1 MLDII
6 GLSEID
12 VDVYDAFAG
21 TGSMNLAEI
30 RRRTGL
36 PKQRLLR
43 VLHVLAE
50 KGLLTRLPGSA
61 ETYSAVRPEIAL
73 EAMIRRKEQELASAR
88 LIADRLRDRYRAT
101 SGERPVDLIE
111 VIHGN
116 ALIADRAD
124 QLLRSAEQQVDFVD
138 KPPYAQTPSVLHPA
152 ERDLL
157 GRGVRF
163 RGVYERSALE
173 MHDLSSDLEAGLAL
187 GEEARV
193 VTSAPLKMIVVDH
206 RVGLVPLRSDLPDVG
221 TALVIH
227 QCALLDALSAVFAF
241 LWQSG
246 LPLRLPGSAEL
257 ADVAPSDDAR
267 LLALLTT
274 GLPDRSI
281 AKQLG
286 MSYRTFQRRLR
297 DLMTALGATTRFQA
311 GLQVATRGW
320 ITLPGTQPAR
330 DEEDVIEREG
340 SPSPRP

>member
-1 MLDII
+1 MLEII
-6 GLSEID
+6 GLREID
-12 VDVYDAFAG
+12 VEVYDAFAG
-21 TGSMNLAEI
+21 AGAMTVAEI

-36 PKQRLLR
+36 SGQRLLPVLR
-43 VLHVLAE
+43 VLTE
-50 KGLLTRLPGSA
+50 KGLLTKLPGQA
-61 ETYSAVRPEIAL
+61 EAYSAVRPEVAL
-73 EAMIRRKEQELASAR
+73 EAMLRQKEQELASAR
-88 LIADRLRDRYRAT
+88 LVADRLRERYRAT

-111 VIHGN
+111 VIHGDS
-116 ALIADRAD
+116 LIADRAD
-124 QLLRSAEQQVDFVD
+124 QLLRSAEQEVAFVD

-173 MHDLSSDLEAGLAL
+173 LHDLASDLEAGLAL

-193 VTSAPLKMIVVDH
+193 VTTAPLKMIVVD
-206 RVGLVPLRSDLPDVG
+206 RRIGLVPLRSDLPEVG

-227 QCALLDALSAVFAF
+227 PCALLDALSAVFSF

-320 ITLPGTQPAR
+320 VTLPATQPAS
-330 DEEDVIEREG
+330 EEDVSEDAG
-340 SPSPRP
+340 SPSPRL

>member
-6 GLSEID
+6 GLSETD
-12 VDVYDAFAG
+12 VEVYDAFAG
-21 TGSMNLAEI
+21 TGSLTVTEI
-30 RRRTGL
+30 RQRTGMAR
-36 PKQRLLR
+36 QRLLR
-43 VLHVLAE
+43 VLHVLTE
-50 KGLLTRLPGSA
+50 KGLLVRLPGPA
-61 ETYSAVRPEIAL
+61 EAYSAVRPEIAL
-73 EAMIRRKEQELASAR
+73 DAMLRLKEQELASAR
-88 LIADRLRDRYRAT
+88 LVADRLRERYRAT

-111 VIHGN
+111 VIHGD

-124 QLLRSAEQQVDFVD
+124 RLLRSAEREVAFVD

-173 MHDLSSDLEAGLAL
+173 MYDLSSDLEAGLAL

-193 VTSAPLKMIVVDH
+193 VTIAPLKMIVVDR
-206 RVGLVPLRSDLPDVG
+206 RVGLVPLRSDLPEVG
-221 TALVIH
+221 AALVIRP
-227 QCALLDALSAVFAF
+227 CALLDALSAVFDF
-241 LWQSG
+241 LWQTG

-257 ADVAPSDDAR
+257 ADVATSDDAR

-297 DLMTALGATTRFQA
+297 DLMTTLGATTRFQA

-320 ITLPGTQPAR
+320 VTLPATQPTQ
-330 DEEDVIEREG
+330 DEDVSEREDSS
-340 SPSPRP
+340 SPPP

>member
-21 TGSMNLAEI
+21 TGSMTFAEI
-30 RRRTGL
+30 RKRTGV

-43 VLHVLAE
+43 VLRLLTE
-50 KGLLTRLPGSA
+50 KGLLIKLPGPA
-61 ETYSAVRPEIAL
+61 EAYSAVRPEIGL
-73 EAMIRRKEQELASAR
+73 EAMLRQKEQELVSAR
-88 LIADRLRDRYRAT
+88 LVADRLRERYRAT
-101 SGERPVDLIE
+101 SGKRPVDLIE

-116 ALIADRAD
+116 VLIAERAD
-124 QLLRSAEQQVDFVD
+124 QLLRSAEEEVSFVD

-152 ERDLL
+152 ERELL

-163 RGVYERSALE
+163 RGVYERSGLE
-173 MHDLSSDLEAGLAL
+173 SHDLSSDLEAGLAL

-193 VTSAPLKMIVVDH
+193 VTTAPLKMIVVDQ
-206 RVGLVPLRSDLPDVG
+206 RIGLIPLRSDLPEVD

-227 QCALLDALSAVFAF
+227 PCALLDALSAVFAF
-241 LWQSG
+241 LWQNG
-246 LPLRLPGSAEL
+246 LPLRLPSSADQ
-257 ADVAPSDDAR
+257 ADVAHFDDAR

-320 ITLPGTQPAR
+320 VTLPETQPLS
-330 DEEDVIEREG
+330 EEDVSEGAG

>member
-6 GLSEID
+6 GLSETD
-12 VDVYDAFAG
+12 VEVYDAFAG
-21 TGSMNLAEI
+21 TGSMTLAEI
-30 RRRTGL
+30 RQRTGL
-36 PKQRLLR
+36 PKQQLLR
-43 VLHVLAE
+43 VLRVLTE
-50 KGLLTRLPGSA
+50 KRLLAKLPGPA
-61 ETYSAVRPEIAL
+61 EAYSAVRPEIAL
-73 EAMIRRKEQELASAR
+73 EALLRQKEQELASAR
-88 LIADRLRDRYRAT
+88 LIADRLRERYRGT

-124 QLLRSAEQQVDFVD
+124 QLLRSAEQEVDFVD
-138 KPPYAQTPSVLHPA
+138 KPPYAQTPGVLHPA

-157 GRGVRF
+157 DRGVRF

-173 MHDLSSDLEAGLAL
+173 LHDLSSDLEAGLAL

-193 VTSAPLKMIVVDH
+193 VTTAPLKMIVVDQ
-206 RVGLVPLRSDLPDVG
+206 RIGLVPLRSDLPEVG

-227 QCALLDALSAVFAF
+227 PCALLDALSAVFTF

-246 LPLRLPGSAEL
+246 LPLYLPGSVEQAG
-257 ADVAPSDDAR
+257 AAASDDAR

-297 DLMTALGATTRFQA
+297 DLMTSLGATTRFQA

-320 ITLPGTQPAR
+320 VTLPGTQPSR
-330 DEEDVIEREG
+330 EESVSERAG
-340 SPSPRP
+340 SSSPHP

>member
-6 GLSEID
+6 GLNETD
-12 VDVYDAFAG
+12 VEVYDAFAG
-21 TGSMNLAEI
+21 TGSLTVAEI
-30 RRRTGL
+30 RQRTGL
-36 PKQRLLR
+36 PRQRLLR
-43 VLHVLAE
+43 VLGALTE
-50 KGLLTRLPGSA
+50 KGLLVRLPGRA
-61 ETYSAVRPEIAL
+61 EAYSAVRPEIAL
-73 EAMIRRKEQELASAR
+73 EAMLRLKEQELASAR
-88 LIADRLRDRYRAT
+88 LVADRLRERYRAT

-111 VIHGN
+111 VIHGD
-116 ALIADRAD
+116 ALIAERAD
-124 QLLRSAEQQVDFVD
+124 QLLRSAEREVAFVD

-193 VTSAPLKMIVVDH
+193 VTSAPLKMIVVDQ
-206 RVGLVPLRSDLPDVG
+206 RVGLVPLRSDLPEVG
-221 TALVIH
+221 AALVIH
-227 QCALLDALSAVFAF
+227 PCALLDALGAVFAF

-320 ITLPGTQPAR
+320 VTLPSTQPPI
-330 DEEDVIEREG
+330 EDDVSERAG

>member
-12 VDVYDAFAG
+12 VEVYDAFAG
-21 TGSMNLAEI
+21 TGSMTVAEI
-30 RRRTGL
+30 RRRTGF
-36 PKQRLLR
+36 PRQRLLR
-43 VLHVLAE
+43 VLRALNE
-50 KGLLTRLPGSA
+50 KGLLTKLPGPTEA
-61 ETYSAVRPEIAL
+61 YSAVRPEIAL
-73 EAMIRRKEQELASAR
+73 EAMLRQKEQELASAR
-88 LIADRLRDRYRAT
+88 LIADRLRERYRAT
-101 SGERPVDLIE
+101 SGKRPADLIE

-116 ALIADRAD
+116 ALIAERAD
-124 QLLRSAEQQVDFVD
+124 QLLRSAEQEVAFVD

-173 MHDLSSDLEAGLAL
+173 LHDLSSDLEAGLAL

-193 VTSAPLKMIVVDH
+193 VTSAPLKMIVVDQ
-206 RVGLVPLRSDLPDVG
+206 RIGLVPLRADLPEVG

-227 QCALLDALSAVFAF
+227 PCALLDALSAVFSF
-241 LWQSG
+241 LWQNG
-246 LPLRLPGSAEL
+246 LPLRMPGKAEL
-257 ADVAPSDDAR
+257 ADVAPFDDAR

-320 ITLPGTQPAR
+320 VTLPVTQPLS
-330 DEEDVIEREG
+330 EEDVIERAG
-340 SPSPRP
+340 SPSAHP